1 MLENNWQNRSSDSW
15 IFSGADFTSPILVSP
30 YICESTK
37 ILHGGDCS
45 LWLVEICK
53 IMCLIVC
60 TPPSPKSRIYWPFPI
75 ASLEQF
81 LRAIWGA
88 VSQAVV
94 LILPQI
100 KLNSQLS
107 HYAFAFKV
115 DTLKQGTLLGHHSSI
130 IFSRKPSLTSLF
142 ANIESHCSCQDS
154 LSSLRF
160 LLERWTWS
168 NILCNFCIVDLLPL
182 ESKFCQVR
190 DFICWL
196 NAELS
201 VPETM
206 PGWMLGVW

>member
-1 MLENNWQNRSSDSW
+1 M
-15 IFSGADFTSPILVSP
+15 SPILVSP
-30 YICESTK
+30 YICESIK

-45 LWLVEICK
+45 LWLAEICK
-53 IMCLIVC
+53 IMCLIAC
-60 TPPSPKSRIYWPFPI
+60 TPPSPKSHIYWPSPTS
-75 ASLEQF
+75 SLEQF

-88 VSQAVV
+88 ASRAIV

-100 KLNSQLS
+100 ELNSQLS
-107 HYAFAFKV
+107 HYAFVFVFKV
-115 DTLKQGTLLGHHSSI
+115 DTLKQGTLLGHHSNI
-130 IFSRKPSLTSLF
+130 IFSWKPSLTSLF
-142 ANIESHCSCQDS
+142 INIESHCSCQDS
-154 LSSLRF
+154 LSSLCF
-160 LLERWTWS
+160 PLERWTRS

-182 ESKFCQVR
+182 GGKFCQVR